1 MQLEFKFQ
9 MKKNTLKYI
18 IIFCLPFYS
27 FSKMNLPV
35 RDTTIEGSS
44 KINYLQNR
52 LPLLQNPFIELPI
65 GAIRPHGWLKTQL
78 VAMKNGATG
87 HLDSLYSQVM
97 GKRNGWLGG
106 DGDVWERGPYW
117 LDGLVP
123 LAYILDDQQLK
134 DKVQP
139 WIEWSIKH
147 QRADGYFGPEP
158 SATPPVPEAGLQKDK
173 ALDWWPKMVMLK
185 VLKQYYSA
193 TGDKRVINLMTRYFH
208 YQLKQLPKT
217 PLGHWS
223 WWGAQRGGDNLMVV
237 YWLYNITGDT
247 RLLDLADLIHKQTY
261 DWTDTLL
268 NSDRMSR
275 IFSFHGV
282 NLAQGIK
289 EPVIYSQQHP
299 EKKYTESV
307 NKGLS
312 DIRRFIGQPQG
323 MFGAD
328 ELTHGNAATQGS
340 ELCSAVEFMFSL
352 ENMMAITGDVAYMD
366 HLEKIAFN
374 ALPTQVSDDYMT
386 HQYYQQANQV
396 LISRQDRNF
405 NTPYDGTDQC
415 FGLLTGYPCCLS
427 NMHQGWP
434 KFTQNL
440 WLASAD
446 KGVAALIYAPS
457 SVKLKVAGGTYVE
470 FTETTNYPFDDEIN
484 FTYKN
489 EGPDIS
495 FPFHLR
501 IPGWCKEARISINGK
516 LVETAKG
523 GQVIRLYRKW
533 SDHDQIKLILPMEI
547 SVEKFKEN
555 SVAVQRGPLVYALK
569 INEQWEKIKNNDAYG
584 DYYEVHPKSPWNYG
598 LLSKGKQNF
607 TFIKNQMSETPWN
620 IDHAPVEIHAMAV
633 QLPDWKMYNGNS
645 GPLPYS
651 PQPMPANQ
659 KPISVTLIPY
669 GCTTLRI
676 SEFPEVQ

>member
-1 MQLEFKFQ
+1 MKNRFQ
-9 MKKNTLKYI
+9 TLKYI
-18 IIFCLPFYS
+18 FIFSLPFYS
-27 FSKMNLPV
+27 FSKMNHAPAGD
-35 RDTTIEGSS
+35 RTTIEENSEM
-44 KINYLQNR
+44 YYVQNR
-52 LPLLQNPFIELPI
+52 TPLLEKPFIELPI
-65 GAIRPHGWLKTQL
+65 GAIKPHGWLKAQL
-78 VAMKNGATG
+78 ISMKNGATG
-87 HLDSLYSQVM
+87 HLDSLYSKVM

-139 WIEWSIKH
+139 WIEWSIKN

-158 SATPPVPEAGLQKDK
+158 TATKPKPEAGLQKDR
-173 ALDWWPKMVMLK
+173 AQDWWPKMVMLK

-217 PLGHWS
+217 PLGYWS
-223 WWGAQRGGDNLMVV
+223 WWGAQRGGDNLMIV
-237 YWLYNITGDT
+237 YWLYNITGDHS
-247 RLLDLADLIHKQTY
+247 LLDLADLIHQQTY

-268 NSDRMSR
+268 STDRMSK
-275 IFSFHGV
+275 IFSYHGV

-289 EPVIYSQQHP
+289 EPVIYYQQHP
-299 EKKYTESV
+299 EKKYLYSV
-307 NKGLS
+307 DKGFR
-312 DIRRFIGQPQG
+312 DMRQFIGQPQG

-328 ELTHGNAATQGS
+328 ELTHGNIPTQGS
-340 ELCSAVEFMFSL
+340 ELCSAVELMFSL
-352 ENMMAITGDVAYMD
+352 ENIMAITGDVNYMD

-405 NTPYDGTDQC
+405 ITPYDGTDQC

-440 WLASAD
+440 WMASAD
-446 KGVAALIYAPS
+446 KGVAALMYAPS
-457 SVKLKVAGGTYVE
+457 TVQLKVAGGTEVE
-470 FTETTNYPFDDEIN
+470 FTETTNYPFDDQIH

-489 EGPDIS
+489 NGPDIS

-501 IPGWCKEARISINGK
+501 IPAWCKEAQIAVNGK
-516 LVETAKG
+516 VIKTVNG
-523 GQVIRLYRKW
+523 GQVVKLERKW
-533 SDHDQIKLILPMEI
+533 SNKDEVTLTLPMEV
-547 SVEKFKEN
+547 SLERYNEN
-555 SVAVQRGPLVYALK
+555 SVSVERGPLVYALK
-569 INEQWEKIKNNDAYG
+569 IEEQWKKVKNNDAYG
-584 DYYEVHPKSPWNYG
+584 DYYEVHPQSPWNYG
-598 LLSKGKQNF
+598 LLATDAKQKQAF
-607 TFIKNQMSETPWN
+607 TFIKKQMSETPWN
-620 IDHAPVEIHAMAV
+620 IEHAPVEIHALAV
-633 QLPDWKMYNGNS
+633 QLPEWKMYNGNA

-651 PQPMPANQ
+651 PQAMPANE
-659 KPISVTLIPY
+659 KPVTVTLIPY

-676 SEFPEVQ
+676 SEFPEVN